1 MNGFANGLVYLSAF
15 NATPV
20 CLNTT
25 QLFNE
30 SALYNYTNNTQ
41 TINNRRLLQASTE
54 VGLCLTGTFSK
65 TGGVCGGCPLGAST
79 QFPWNGLTDGSAC
92 ACLPGS
98 LWLHSLAHSMAHSM
112 AHLMPRTNAQGTR
125 RAAMAGGGSSAACH
139 ARATRTACTPCPPT
153 PTACRARQVSAAFSK
168 ATQKLLKRHPNAP
181 L

>member
-1 MNGFANGLVYLSAF
+1 MNGFANGLVYLSYF

-25 QLFNE
+25 QRFNE

-41 TINNRRLLQASTE
+41 TIHNRRLLQASTE

-98 LWLHSLAHSMAHSM
+98 LWLHSLA
-112 AHLMPRTNAQGTR
+112 
-125 RAAMAGGGSSAACH
+125 
-139 ARATRTACTPCPPT
+139 
-153 PTACRARQVSAAFSK
+153 
-168 ATQKLLKRHPNAP
+168 P
-181 L
+181 LWLTLWPI

>member
-1 MNGFANGLVYLSAF
+1 MNGFANGLVFLSAF

-25 QLFNE
+25 QRFNE

-41 TINNRRLLQASTE
+41 TVYNRRLLQASTE

-98 LWLHSLAHSMAHSM
+98 LWLHSLA
-112 AHLMPRTNAQGTR
+112 
-125 RAAMAGGGSSAACH
+125 
-139 ARATRTACTPCPPT
+139 
-153 PTACRARQVSAAFSK
+153 
-168 ATQKLLKRHPNAP
+168 P
-181 L
+181 LWLTLWPI